1 MRETAAV
8 EDYLMPERRFH
19 RVNVGGPGNTD
30 LAGFDISVE
39 REIEQTLFLAFRH
52 AFHNGTDSLLVF
64 MVARE
69 VTHPGPKPFPVLP
82 DVEVKA
88 PVRAIGIPA
97 CLVEVHLHAHG
108 IRIGRKKDGKARS
121 AAALHVLSPGKALE
135 PAGVNPVVRIRG
147 IVECLAHEIEFR
159 SLNFEIPRRI
169 LRIKRKCH
177 QHNDDYWQ
185 QFLHF

>member
-1 MRETAAV
+1 
-8 EDYLMPERRFH
+8 MPERRFH
-19 RVNVGGPGNTD
+19 RVNVGGPGNTN

-39 REIEQTLFLAFRH
+39 REIEQTLFLAFLH
-52 AFHNGTDSLLVF
+52 AFHKGTDSLLVF

-69 VTHPGPKPFPVLP
+69 VTHPGPEPFPILP

-88 PVRAIGIPA
+88 PVRAIGIRT
-97 CLVEVHLHAHG
+97 CLVEVHLYAHG
-108 IRIGRKKDGKARS
+108 IRIGRKKDGKTRS
-121 AAALHVLSPGKALE
+121 ATALHVFPPGKALE
-135 PAGVNPVVRIRG
+135 TAGVNPVVRIRG
-147 IVECLAHEIEFR
+147 IVERLAYEIEFR